1 MSPQANAAL
10 ERLRV
15 LAKGRV
21 PYLVVRWEQVPFWRT
36 PFSQRSRCDQCG
48 HEVAVSAESLS
59 LAEATAR
66 SHNTTVAI
74 LCAVCTGMTE
84 PVPGLPS

>member
-10 ERLRV
+10 ERLRE

-21 PYLVVRWEQVPFWRT
+21 PYLVVRWADATWWRV
-36 PFSQRSRCDQCG
+36 PFSQRSTCNHCG
-48 HEVAVSAESLS
+48 HDVAVVPESLE
-59 LAEATAR
+59 LAEATAKR
-66 SHNTTVAI
+66 NGTSVAI
-74 LCAVCTGMTE
+74 LCAVCTGMLE